1 MEEDG
6 YEFKEVCNI
15 ISTNRWEKI
24 SSLQE
29 FAAIFEGLQSKL
41 SKDQG

>member
-15 ISTNRWEKI
+15 ISKNRWENK
-24 SSLQE
+24 SSLHE
-29 FAAIFEGLQSKL
+29 FAAIFEGLQLKL
-41 SKDQG
+41 SEDLG